1 MKPQTL
7 ALDVYGTLINTS
19 GVLQLLHEYLGEKAS
34 TFSELW
40 RDKQLE
46 YSFRRGLMNRH
57 VDFSVCTKEA
67 LVYCCQ
73 VLEVDFT
80 KEQQTALMNLYKVLP
95 AFEDTLV
102 ALEKLQEAGHRLFAF
117 SNGSY
122 SAVKGLLKNA
132 NIIQYFDGIVSME
145 DVKTFKPNP
154 AGYAYF
160 TQVTN
165 SEKSNAWLV
174 SGNNFDVIGALSYG
188 MNGVWLKRNP
198 KATFDPMGFEPTL
211 TIQRLTDLSK
221 ALSNF
226 STD

>member
-19 GVLQLLHEYLGEKAS
+19 GVLKLLHEYLEEKAS
-34 TFSELW
+34 AFSELW

-67 LVYCCQ
+67 LEYCCQ
-73 VLEVDFT
+73 ALAVELSD
-80 KEQQTALMNLYKVLP
+80 EQRADLMNLYKVLH
-95 AFEDTLV
+95 AFEDTAV
-102 ALEKLQEAGHRLFAF
+102 ALKKLQEAGHRLFAF

-122 SAVKGLLKNA
+122 NAVEGLLKNA

-160 TQVTN
+160 TQVTKAT
-165 SEKSNAWLV
+165 KSNAWLV

-198 KATFDPMGFEPTL
+198 KVTFDPMGFKPTL
-211 TIQRLTDLSK
+211 TIHQLTDLVE